1 MIILIT
7 WNHGSHQVRE
17 RRLKQTSPHYMLLSF
32 LLILKLNQKKSKTEF
47 FNSIFV
53 LKSSI
58 EINFKLE
65 YINDLWPHISPEH
78 CTALYETHISRSSG
92 PHHPLKNFIESK
104 MHLQTPTSLK
114 KKSASET
121 VNAFFIL
128 VGLIILSKD
137 FVIHIKL
144 GLSILILHIQNII
157 QSSLS
162 ICSTHTY

>member
-65 YINDLWPHISPEH
+65 YINDLWLHISPEH

-114 KKSASET
+114 QKLHPRLSMHSLFWLAWSFYQKT
-121 VNAFFIL
+121 LLFI
-128 VGLIILSKD
+128 
-137 FVIHIKL
+137 
-144 GLSILILHIQNII
+144 
-157 QSSLS
+157 SSLDSAFSPS
-162 ICSTHTY
+162 ISRISFRAV

>member
-92 PHHPLKNFIESK
+92 PHHPLKNFIEWK

-114 KKSASET
+114 KNLHPRLSMHSLFWLAYKSFYQKT
-121 VNAFFIL
+121 LLFI
-128 VGLIILSKD
+128 
-137 FVIHIKL
+137 
-144 GLSILILHIQNII
+144 
-157 QSSLS
+157 SSLDSAFSPS
-162 ICSTHTY
+162 ISRISFRAV

>member
-114 KKSASET
+114 KIRDCQCILYFGWL
-121 VNAFFIL
+121 NHFIKRL
-128 VGLIILSKD
+128 CYSYQAWTCILT
-137 FVIHIKL
+137 
-144 GLSILILHIQNII
+144 LHIQNII